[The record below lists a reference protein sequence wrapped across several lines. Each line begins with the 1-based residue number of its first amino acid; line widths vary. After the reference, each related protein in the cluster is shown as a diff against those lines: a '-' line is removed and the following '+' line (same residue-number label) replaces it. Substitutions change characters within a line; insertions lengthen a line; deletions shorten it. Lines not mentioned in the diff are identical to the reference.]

1 MEGIFKY
8 FTVLL
13 AFVVVMAILL
23 LTTKYLTYKSKKMMK
38 GNHMQIVE
46 SLSLGIN
53 TRLHLVKVDKEFL
66 ILSATN
72 KSVEFLARVT
82 ISDFEEEEI
91 KNPISEV
98 MDFKEILKKYIS
110 GFNFGY
116 SSGARNSKTEETV
129 AGSKPVGYAD
139 RSDETNFSSPQPEAA
154 LTDNHKF
161 KSNLERLKNI
171 TNSMNDRRG
180 QNEEENKN

>member
-46 SLSLGIN
+46 SLSLGVN
-53 TRLHLVKVDKEFL
+53 SRLHLVKVDREFL

-72 KSVEFLARVT
+72 KSVEFLARVN
-82 ISDFEEEEI
+82 ISDYEEEEI

-98 MDFKEILKKYIS
+98 MDFKVILKKYIS
-110 GFNFGY
+110 GFNFG
-116 SSGARNSKTEETV
+116 SSSAAGNSKTEEAA
-129 AGSKPVGYAD
+129 AGPKEA
-139 RSDETNFSSPQPEAA
+139 EAA

-161 KSNLERLKNI
+161 KNNLERLKNI

>member
-1 MEGIFKY
+1 MEGITKY
-8 FTVLL
+8 LTVLL

-98 MDFKEILKKYIS
+98 MDFKEILKKYVS
-110 GFNFGY
+110 GFNFGN
-116 SSGARNSKTEETV
+116 SSGARNTKTEEAV
-129 AGSKPVGYAD
+129 AGSKSGGYSD
-139 RSDETNFSSPQPEAA
+139 RSDETEFSSSRPEAA
-154 LTDNHKF
+154 LTDSHKF

-171 TNSMNDRRG
+171 SDSMNDRRG

>member
-8 FTVLL
+8 LTVLL

-110 GFNFGY
+110 GFNFGN
-116 SSGARNSKTEETV
+116 SSGARNTKTEETV
-129 AGSKPVGYAD
+129 AGSKPGYAD
-139 RSDETNFSSPQPEAA
+139 RAEETNFSSPQPEAV

>member
-46 SLSLGIN
+46 SLSLGVN
-53 TRLHLVKVDKEFL
+53 SRLHLVKVDREFL

-72 KSVEFLARVT
+72 KSVEFLARVN
-82 ISDFEEEEI
+82 ISDYEEEEI

-98 MDFKEILKKYIS
+98 MDFKVILKKYIS
-110 GFNFGY
+110 GFNFGN
-116 SSGARNSKTEETV
+116 SSAAGNSKTEETA
-129 AGSKPVGYAD
+129 AGPKP
-139 RSDETNFSSPQPEAA
+139 EEAA

-161 KSNLERLKNI
+161 KNNLERLKNI